1 MKRQRFFYAALL
13 CLFLSSPATAGGGG
27 PFEPVDSDAMI
38 GACWDETYEFR
49 AGTTVDAREG
59 ILLSA
64 LCLEEHILDQFEVLF
79 PPSVLTREEAAKH
92 LEAIRTS
99 YGSLYWKLYNEHRGC
114 GFCGTQHYTSH
125 VAAHARLMEQILRA
139 AVDQRNRYRL

>member
-1 MKRQRFFYAALL
+1 MKRLTHLVAAATFLL
-13 CLFLSSPATAGGGG
+13 LPPPAVAGGGE
-27 PFEPVDSDAMI
+27 PLEPVDADAMI
-38 GACWDETYEFR
+38 GACWDETHELR
-49 AGTTVDAREG
+49 AGTTVEAREG

-79 PPSVLTREEAAKH
+79 PPPVLTREEAAKH

-99 YGSLYWKLYNEHRGC
+99 YGSLFWKLYNEHRGC

-139 AVDQRNRYRL
+139 AVDQRNRYKL